1 MPGDSS
7 SCPLYSV
14 CVCFWCVCMLCFIQ
28 VCTSQRV
35 RTHTTNL
42 LLLFI
47 ASAVMEAQP
56 PNPAHLPSN
65 PQPMTV
71 NWFPQ
76 ASSPLFSCAC
86 DAVSTLRK
94 ISVCWVF
101 FFASAAIVVC
111 DYHCAAFTLMDSAAR
126 KNVTCRENS
135 QLFCFLLKNN

>member
-101 FFASAAIVVC
+101 FLLVLQLLCVTIIV
-111 DYHCAAFTLMDSAAR
+111 
-126 KNVTCRENS
+126 
-135 QLFCFLLKNN
+135 QLSHSWIRLPEKM